1 VISTLNSQALS
12 RFSLL
17 GDSKIGKIES
27 KLEDAIREY
36 GVAHLTLFDPEK
48 LTPPVALRLAIDA
61 KKAGT
66 TAAMVGGSTAT
77 SIYELDAIGKAIKST
92 KLPVILFP
100 NDVAGISQYADAV
113 FFMSLL
119 NSINAYYL
127 SGAQA
132 LGAPLVK
139 RYRLEPIPLAYL
151 IIGEHPGAAG
161 FVGNANPI
169 PNDKPE
175 LAAMYALAAQYLGM
189 RYVYLEAGSGARET
203 VSPSLVKIVRGIAKI
218 RIVVGGGI
226 KTPAQ
231 AQALVKS
238 GAELIVTGTIFERAD
253 SVRKLRKIIQSIH

>member
-1 VISTLNSQALS
+1 
-12 RFSLL
+12 L
-17 GDSKIGKIES
+17 GDTKIGKVENELEEAIEN
-27 KLEDAIREY
+27 Y

-48 LTPPVALRLAIDA
+48 LAPPVARLLAAEA

-77 SIYELDAIGKAIKST
+77 SVYELDAIVNAIKST

-100 NDVAGISQYADAV
+100 NDVAGLSQYADAV

-119 NSINAYYL
+119 NSTNPYYL

-151 IIGEHPGAAG
+151 IIGDHAGAAG

-175 LAAMYALAAQYLGM
+175 LAAMYALAAEYLGM
-189 RYVYLEAGSGARET
+189 RYVYLEAGSGARNI
-203 VSPSLVKIVRGIAKI
+203 VSPNLVEVVTESSKIAVI
-218 RIVVGGGI
+218 VGGGI

-231 AQALVKS
+231 ARSLVKS
-238 GAELIVTGTIFERAD
+238 GAKIIVTGTISERAG
-253 SVRKLRKIIQSIH
+253 SSQKIRKIIQAIH